1 MALLT
6 NAPRGTQDV
15 LPSQSGRWKYLE
27 KTAMETA
34 ALFGF
39 KEIRTP
45 VFEHTELFTR
55 SVGDTT
61 DVVQK
66 EMYTFQDKGNRSI
79 TLRPEGTAG
88 VVRAAIQ
95 NGLLGDA
102 LPVMASYVVS
112 CFRYEKPQ
120 AGRLR
125 EFHQFGVEMLG
136 AAAPSADAQVIALAN
151 EIFKVLGV
159 EGLRLELNSIGC
171 PQCRATY
178 HQKLVEYFNGYKDK
192 LCETCLGRLEKNPM
206 RILDCKNPEC
216 KEIAKNAP
224 KIIDFLCDDC
234 RDHFEGVKTRLS
246 AMGID
251 FVVNPTIVRGL
262 DYYTRTVFEFVSENI
277 GAQGTVCGGG
287 RYDGLI
293 GMLGGKETPALGFA
307 MGLERLLLLMDK
319 TGCSFPEE
327 PKCDIYIASMGEAA
341 SVKAC
346 ELDMRLREEGFF
358 AQCDS
363 MNRSLKAQMKYA
375 DKIGA
380 RYTLVIG
387 DNELETGVAKLKN
400 MATSQQIDVSF
411 GEDGLLTA
419 IYEADKDET
428 IQQIAE
434 SFGDLPLQNLL

>member
-1 MALLT
+1 
-6 NAPRGTQDV
+6 
-15 LPSQSGRWKYLE
+15 
-27 KTAMETA
+27 
-34 ALFGF
+34 
-39 KEIRTP
+39 
-45 VFEHTELFTR
+45 
-55 SVGDTT
+55 
-61 DVVQK
+61 
-66 EMYTFQDKGNRSI
+66 
-79 TLRPEGTAG
+79 
-88 VVRAAIQ
+88 
-95 NGLLGDA
+95 
-102 LPVMASYVVS
+102 
-112 CFRYEKPQ
+112 
-120 AGRLR
+120 
-125 EFHQFGVEMLG
+125 
-136 AAAPSADAQVIALAN
+136 
-151 EIFKVLGV
+151 
-159 EGLRLELNSIGC
+159 
-171 PQCRATY
+171 
-178 HQKLVEYFNGYKDK
+178 
-192 LCETCLGRLEKNPM
+192 M

-346 ELDMRLREEGFF
+346 ELAMRLREEGFF

>member
-66 EMYTFQDKGNRSI
+66 EMYPFQDKGNRSI

-171 PQCRATY
+171 PQCRAAY

-346 ELDMRLREEGFF
+346 ELAMRLREEGFF

-434 SFGDLPLQNLL
+434 GFGDLPLQNLL

>member
-1 MALLT
+1 
-6 NAPRGTQDV
+6 
-15 LPSQSGRWKYLE
+15 
-27 KTAMETA
+27 
-34 ALFGF
+34 
-39 KEIRTP
+39 
-45 VFEHTELFTR
+45 
-55 SVGDTT
+55 
-61 DVVQK
+61 
-66 EMYTFQDKGNRSI
+66 
-79 TLRPEGTAG
+79 
-88 VVRAAIQ
+88 
-95 NGLLGDA
+95 
-102 LPVMASYVVS
+102 
-112 CFRYEKPQ
+112 
-120 AGRLR
+120 
-125 EFHQFGVEMLG
+125 
-136 AAAPSADAQVIALAN
+136 
-151 EIFKVLGV
+151 
-159 EGLRLELNSIGC
+159 
-171 PQCRATY
+171 
-178 HQKLVEYFNGYKDK
+178 
-192 LCETCLGRLEKNPM
+192 M

-346 ELDMRLREEGFF
+346 ELAMRLREEGFF

-400 MATSQQIDVSF
+400 MATSQQSDVSF

-434 SFGDLPLQNLL
+434 GFGDLPLQNLL